1 MTLDY
6 SQMLANV
13 EPDEIFDV
21 RGETCPF
28 PALHSQKKLK
38 KIAPGTVLEILLDHP
53 PAAEETVPGICAAKN
68 WPYVSVKEGYYWR
81 IKIKKTSK

>member
-1 MTLDY
+1 MDPEDLRD
-6 SQMLANV
+6 V

-38 KIAPGTVLEILLDHP
+38 RLAVGMVLEILIDHP
-53 PAAEETVPGICAAKN
+53 PAAEETVPGLCSEN
-68 WPYVSVKEGYYWR
+68 DWPYLLEKENNYWR
-81 IKIKKTSK
+81 IKIKKTG

>member
-1 MTLDY
+1 MVADAIDELRGT
-6 SQMLANV
+6 

-38 KIAPGTVLEILLDHP
+38 RIPVGHVLEILIDHP
-53 PAAEETVPGICAAKN
+53 PAAEETVPGICAENN
-68 WPYVSVKEGYYWR
+68 WPYILDKEGDFWR
-81 IKIKKTSK
+81 IKVKKTSR

>member
-1 MTLDY
+1 MTIDFAK
-6 SQMLANV
+6 MLTDL
-13 EPDEIFDV
+13 EPDQILDV

-28 PALHSQKKLK
+28 PALHSKKMLQKV
-38 KIAPGTVLEILLDHP
+38 APGTVLEILIDHP

-68 WPYVSVKEGYYWR
+68 WPYVSVKEGGYWR